1 LLTLAPG
8 SFFTEET
15 TEWNVAALPNLL
27 NRLKMKRQLPGVNT
41 PVRLPLNNLLQR
53 QARRA
58 ELLSLVRQYLYW
70 GMWRAAFA
78 WHVEDMD
85 LYSVNYRESPTP
97 RARALAAEWRALTRI
112 FGRRRLVHFGAPKF
126 WYAVP
131 QAKADALER
140 TMRSY
145 FPSDVSECNQFLR
158 HKSFAASPQRLS
170 QDACRPNVLV
180 QHPNEFVFTFPR
192 GYHSGFNTGFNCAES
207 INFALDSW
215 IDLGRKARYC
225 TCIDDRCIPLARVA
239 VAAAVACCVS

>member
-1 LLTLAPG
+1 
-8 SFFTEET
+8 
-15 TEWNVAALPNLL
+15 
-27 NRLKMKRQLPGVNT
+27 
-41 PVRLPLNNLLQR
+41 
-53 QARRA
+53 
-58 ELLSLVRQYLYW
+58 
-70 GMWRAAFA
+70 MWRAAFA

-85 LYSVNYRESPTP
+85 LYSVNYRASYFHAADRQLVANLQTP
-97 RARALAAEWRALTRI
+97 GPHT
-112 FGRRRLVHFGAPKF
+112 VHFGAPKF

-145 FPSDVSECNQFLR
+145 FPSDVSECDQFLR

-225 TCIDDRCIPLARVA
+225 TCIDDRCA
-239 VAAAVACCVS
+239 VSSNLISACHVS